1 MNQHDQEH
9 EAWIEAFT
17 LNERERIPERA
28 LSDME
33 RCRTCVERRAE
44 IAAAR
49 STLSAYGEQMRADLR
64 AAEAMAPQPDELER
78 VRRWAGLERAASES
92 ARAQR
97 ADAPPTRSARVRAKP
112 RPLAW
117 VAALAALL
125 AVFAAGY
132 FLSRRDSTSR
142 GGEHLGSSR
151 ISALN
156 AAVDALRVTC
166 TWRAEALG
174 DETHQAQVR
183 FRDAQG
189 RSHEFAS
196 DMLFESRWEFEASRV
211 AQAAGSFEWRV
222 LLCSPARSTPEASDW
237 VLQPLPAR

>member
-1 MNQHDQEH
+1 MNHHDQEH
-9 EAWIEAFT
+9 EAWIEAFA

-33 RCRTCVERRAE
+33 QCRTCVERRAE
-44 IAAAR
+44 IAEAR
-49 STLSAYGEQMRADLR
+49 RALSAYGEQMRADLS
-64 AAEAMAPQPDELER
+64 AAEALAPQPDELER
-78 VRRWAGLERAASES
+78 VRRWAGLQRAASEL
-92 ARAQR
+92 AQAQR
-97 ADAPPTRSARVRAKP
+97 SDAPPSLPARAKP

-117 VAALAALL
+117 IAALAALL
-125 AVFAAGY
+125 AVFAAGR
-132 FLSRRDSTSR
+132 FLSRSDSPSR
-142 GGEHLGSSR
+142 GSEHLGSSR
-151 ISALN
+151 ISTLN

-196 DMLFESRWEFEASRV
+196 DMLFEPRWEFEASRV

-237 VLQPLPAR
+237 VRQPLPAR